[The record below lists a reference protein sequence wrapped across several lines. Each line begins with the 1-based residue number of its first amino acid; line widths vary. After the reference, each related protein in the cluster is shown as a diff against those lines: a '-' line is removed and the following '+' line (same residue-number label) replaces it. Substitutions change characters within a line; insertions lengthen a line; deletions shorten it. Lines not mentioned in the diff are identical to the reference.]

1 MKRAARVASA
11 SIASFASWLN
21 PRRLRAQAMLLALC
35 LWGVCVIDY
44 STPGLFDRAGN
55 IKFQDFLPSYI
66 SARLIAQR
74 RAADLYDAK
83 ARIDELHS
91 IVPQATSV
99 RLVNLYGPQVGFLF
113 IPLAR
118 LPFLNAAFIWAAFNF
133 TLYLACIY
141 AVWRCL
147 PNLRPHRA
155 MVITVAFTFP
165 PLFHFFVRGQF
176 SVLILFCFT
185 LAFLCLR
192 NRRNWV
198 AGVALGCMIFKPQFL
213 LAIPLILL
221 LSRSWSILAG
231 LVLSSIAQL
240 VFARLYFGPAV
251 MHTYFGLVLHPST
264 WIAVAELSLAPIQMH
279 SLRSFWSLLIA
290 WPQVAFVLYLL
301 CSALVLGVAVI
312 VWKSTSEL
320 VLRYSA
326 LSFAAVLVNPH
337 LFVYD
342 LLMLAPAFLMLV
354 DWSLD
359 RDSATRSAMSVLLYL
374 SFVLPLAGPLSRWTH
389 LQLSVIAFA
398 AVLGLLY
405 RVTSRKHV
413 LASRES
419 LVV

>member
-1 MKRAARVASA
+1 MKPVDWVVSA
-11 SIASFASWLN
+11 LIASLARWLN
-21 PRRLRAQAMLLALC
+21 PRRLRAQAMLLGLC
-35 LWGVCVIDY
+35 LWGVCAVDY

-74 RAADLYDAK
+74 RAAELYDAK
-83 ARIDELHS
+83 ARTDELHS
-91 IVPQATSV
+91 IVPEPTRV
-99 RLVNLYGPQVGFLF
+99 RLVNVYGPQVGLLF
-113 IPLAR
+113 IALAR
-118 LPFLNAAFIWAAFNF
+118 LSFLKAAFVWAVFNL

-155 MVITVAFTFP
+155 IVITAAFAFP

-176 SVLILFCFT
+176 SVLVLLCFT
-185 LAFLCLR
+185 LAFLSLR
-192 NRRNWV
+192 KRRNWL

-231 LVLSSIAQL
+231 LVLSSFAQL

-251 MHTYFGLVLHPST
+251 MQTYFALALHPST
-264 WIAVAELSLAPIQMH
+264 WIGVAELSLAPIQMH

-290 WPQVAFVLYLL
+290 WHQVAFVLYLL

-320 VLRYSA
+320 ALRYSA
-326 LSFAAVLVNPH
+326 LSFAAILVNPH

-342 LLMLAPAFLMLV
+342 LLMLAPALLILV
-354 DWSLD
+354 EWSLD
-359 RDSATRSAMSVLLYL
+359 RGSATRSVMSVLLYL

-405 RVTSRKHV
+405 RVTTRNQV

-419 LVV
+419 LVI

>member
-1 MKRAARVASA
+1 
-11 SIASFASWLN
+11 
-21 PRRLRAQAMLLALC
+21 
-35 LWGVCVIDY
+35 
-44 STPGLFDRAGN
+44 
-55 IKFQDFLPSYI
+55 
-66 SARLIAQR
+66 
-74 RAADLYDAK
+74 
-83 ARIDELHS
+83 
-91 IVPQATSV
+91 
-99 RLVNLYGPQVGFLF
+99 
-113 IPLAR
+113 
-118 LPFLNAAFIWAAFNF
+118 
-133 TLYLACIY
+133 
-141 AVWRCL
+141 
-147 PNLRPHRA
+147 
-155 MVITVAFTFP
+155 
-165 PLFHFFVRGQF
+165 
-176 SVLILFCFT
+176 
-185 LAFLCLR
+185 
-192 NRRNWV
+192 
-198 AGVALGCMIFKPQFL
+198 MIFKPQFL
-213 LAIPLILL
+213 LAIPLILF
-221 LSRSWSILAG
+221 LSQSWSVLAG

-290 WPQVAFVLYLL
+290 WHQVAFVLYLL

-342 LLMLAPAFLMLV
+342 LLMLAPALLMLV

-359 RDSATRSAMSVLLYL
+359 RDPATRSAMSVLLYL

-405 RVTSRKHV
+405 RVTSRKQV